1 MHTSMRGF
9 LALAALAAVSVWGAP
24 AAADDGDTCSKAS
37 GDEGIA
43 ACSRAIASGEYKGSD
58 LAKLHFNR
66 GIEYDAKGDGDRAIE
81 DYSEAIAL
89 DPNYTRAYNNR
100 GVHLARKGELDR
112 AIADYDAAIRL
123 DPKYVNAYGNRGNAL
138 RRKGDLDRAIADL
151 SHAIGLDPKGAN
163 SYYNRG
169 LVWEAKGDL
178 RSALA
183 DYKKY
188 AELAPS
194 DPDGPKVVER
204 VTKELGAK

>member
-1 MHTSMRGF
+1 MHSSRQSF
-9 LALAALAAVSVWGAP
+9 LALAALAAVSAWP
-24 AAADDGDTCSKAS
+24 MQAAADDGDDCSTAS
-37 GDEGIA
+37 GDAGIA
-43 ACSRAIASGEYKGSD
+43 ACSRAIASGDYKGIN

-66 GIEYDAKGDGDRAIE
+66 GIEYEAKGDDERAMA
-81 DYSEAIAL
+81 DFSEAIKL
-89 DPNYTRAYNNR
+89 DPKYTRAYNNR
-100 GVHLARKGELDR
+100 GVHYARKGELDR
-112 AIADYDAAIRL
+112 AIADYDEAIRL

-151 SHAIGLDPKGAN
+151 SQAIGLDPKNAN
-163 SYYNRG
+163 VYYNRG

-204 VTKELGAK
+204 VTKTLGGK